1 MFVTQPPF
9 GGDFST
15 VNATFGN
22 HNASTAYTPR
32 GGDLYIRYGDGTLR
46 NLTAQAGY
54 GLQPRSEI
62 AVREPSVH
70 WSGTKAVFSM
80 VVGGTTKDDYSP
92 VYWQIYE
99 VTGIAQGQTVAI
111 RKLAQPADSNNIS
124 PIYGT
129 DDRIL
134 FTSDRPHNGNRL
146 LYPQLDEY
154 ESVPTNTGIW
164 SMSADGTD
172 LKLLDHATSGDFT
185 PTIASDGRVIF
196 TRWDHLQRDQ
206 QNNDGTRPYGAF
218 NYASETS
225 AQQLATN
232 QEVFP
237 EPRNQP
243 SSSFYHGHT
252 MNHFF
257 PWQMN
262 EDGTAVETLN
272 HMGRHELIAYFNSSH
287 QGLPEF
293 IAPAARRVADN
304 LFQFKEDPTRPG
316 YFYCTRA
323 PEFGTH
329 AAGQIV
335 GILAAESVNADN
347 MQIDFVTNPVS
358 ANALTDGQSIPAG
371 HPGLMRNPTPLTDA
385 TLICVQT
392 TSPYADRE
400 VSGILSSRYN
410 FRLVRLQQGAPYYTP
425 AGRLIAG
432 GIFKAISYWDNQSY
446 SQLSFSGE
454 MWELDPVEV
463 AARPRPQRHT
473 NPLPAIETQILNE
486 ELGGQSG
493 IDQLRTFL
501 QSRGLALVVSRNVTR
516 RADRQQDYNL
526 KIFGGG
532 TQTAEPGATPVEIQY
547 LQFIQADLIRGYTNF
562 RAGRRPIGQPMHDGL
577 GPFSA
582 GAPPGGV
589 ALGAD
594 GSMAAFV
601 PARRALSWQ
610 LVKPTGEP
618 LVRERYWV
626 TFAAGEM
633 RSCTNC
639 HGINRVDTVLGQ
651 PAPTNPPQAL
661 RDLMRWYRA
670 TFGGGPTCSFTI
682 SPASA
687 SFPAGGGTGAVN
699 VNTTAGC
706 NWTASVSVGW
716 ITITQGATG
725 SGSGEVRYTV
735 SPNTS
740 TSSRAASVTV
750 AGQTFSVSQSGAT
763 PPACTYAIS
772 PSSASFAA
780 SGGTGAVTVSTTA
793 GCSWTASVNV
803 GWVTITQGASGSG
816 AGEVRYTVAPNT
828 SAGSRAAS
836 LSVAGLTFSITQSG
850 ATPPACSYSISPA
863 SASIASGGGT
873 GAVSISAGAGCAWTA
888 ASSVG
893 WIRITS
899 GASGSGNGTVNY
911 TVDPNTGEARAGTM
925 TIAGRTF
932 TVSQAAAP
940 PPAPCI
946 VQISPTSHTHKKAK
960 DAGTITV
967 TAPAGCAWTAVS
979 QASWITITAG
989 ATGSGGGVVSY
1000 SISRNNTG
1008 QTRTGTIKMGGQL
1021 FTVKQKGS

>member
-15 VNATFGN
+15 VNAAFGN

-32 GGDLYIRYGDGTLR
+32 GGDLYIRYGDGALR
-46 NLTAQAGY
+46 NLTAEAGY

-70 WSGTKAVFSM
+70 WSGAKALFSM

-99 VTGIAQGQTVAI
+99 VTGIAQGQIVSI
-111 RKLAQPADSNNIS
+111 RRLAQPADSNNVS

-129 DDRIL
+129 DDRII
-134 FTSDRPHNGNRL
+134 FTSDRPRDGNRL

-154 ESVPTNTGIW
+154 ESVPTNTGLW
-164 SMSADGTD
+164 SMNADGTD

-218 NYASETS
+218 NYASESS
-225 AQQLATN
+225 AQQLPANT
-232 QEVFP
+232 EVFP
-237 EPRNQP
+237 EPRTQP
-243 SSSFYHGHT
+243 SGSYYHGHT
-252 MNHFF
+252 MHHFF

-262 EDGTAVETLN
+262 EDGTALETLN
-272 HMGRHELIAYFNSSH
+272 HIGRHELIGYFNSSH

-293 IAPAARRVADN
+293 IAPSTRRVADN
-304 LFQFKEDPTRPG
+304 LFQFKEDPLRPG

-323 PEFGTH
+323 HEFGTH

-347 MQIDFVTNPVS
+347 MQIDYVTNPIS
-358 ANALTDGQSIPAG
+358 ATALADGQSIPAG
-371 HPGLMRNPTPLTDA
+371 HPGLMRNPTPLTDG
-385 TLICVQT
+385 TILCVQT
-392 TSPYADRE
+392 SVPYSDRE

-425 AGRLIAG
+425 GGRLIAG
-432 GIFKAISYWDNQSY
+432 GVFKAISYWDNQSY
-446 SQLSFSGE
+446 SQLSYSGE

-463 AARPRPQRHT
+463 VARPRPPRHT
-473 NPLPAIETQILNE
+473 NPLPAIEAQILDE
-486 ELGGQSG
+486 ELGGPSG
-493 IDQLRTFL
+493 VDGLRSFL

-526 KIFGGG
+526 KIFGSA
-532 TQTAEPGATPVEIQY
+532 TQTAEPGATPVEIKY

-562 RAGRRPIGQPMHDGL
+562 RAGRRAIGQPMHDGL
-577 GPFSA
+577 GPPLA
-582 GAPPGGV
+582 EAPQGGV

-610 LVKPTGEP
+610 LVKPAGEP
-618 LVRERYWV
+618 VVRERYWV

-651 PAPTNPPQAL
+651 PAPVNPPQAL
-661 RDLMRWYRA
+661 RDLLRWYRA
-670 TFGGGPTCSFTI
+670 TFGGGPACSFSI

-687 SFPAGGGTGAVN
+687 SFSSSGGTGAIT

-706 NWTASVSVGW
+706 NWTATTGVGW
-716 ITITQGATG
+716 ISITQGVTG

-735 SPNTS
+735 SANTS
-740 TSSRAASVTV
+740 TLARAASITV

-763 PPACTYAIS
+763 PACSYSIS
-772 PSSASFAA
+772 PTSASYSA
-780 SGGTGAVTVSTTA
+780 SGGAGAVTVNTSS
-793 GCSWTASVNV
+793 GCAWTATVSV
-803 GWVTITQGASGSG
+803 GWVTITQGATGSG
-816 AGEVRYTVAPNT
+816 AGEARYTV
-828 SAGSRAAS
+828 SANASALSRSAS
-836 LSVAGLTFSITQSG
+836 MTIAGQTFSITQAG
-850 ATPPACSYSISPA
+850 AAPVCSYSISPT
-863 SASIASGGGT
+863 SAGYAASGGA

-888 ASSVG
+888 ASNVA
-893 WIRITS
+893 WIQITS
-899 GASGSGNGTVNY
+899 AAAGSGNGAVNY
-911 TVDPNTGEARAGTM
+911 TVDANTGGARTGTM
-925 TIAGRTF
+925 TIAGQTF
-932 TVSQAAAP
+932 TVDQAAAP
-940 PPAPCI
+940 PTQCAF
-946 VQISPTSHTHKKAK
+946 QISPTSRTHRKGK
-960 DAGTITV
+960 DTGTITV
-967 TAPAGCAWTAVS
+967 TAPAGCAWTAAS

-989 ATGSGGGVVSY
+989 ATGSGSGVVTY
-1000 SISRNNTG
+1000 SVSRNTTG
-1008 QTRTGTIKMGGQL
+1008 LTRTGTIKVGGQL
-1021 FTVKQKGS
+1021 FTVKQRGS